1 MRRRVAFACALLAM
15 ATVISGT
22 GAVSASPGFKTAQPS
37 MLTAMKAGVV
47 VTPLLTVGDDV
58 GTYQFES
65 IPDGISVRPIAG
77 GLVELYVNHET
88 SKVPFPYNPGLWTQ
102 DPGESQS
109 DFDNAQVSK
118 LILDAAT
125 ADTLSGSFVIPS
137 SGGFQRFCSNYL
149 ATNKEGFSKDILFTN
164 EESPDYSL
172 RQEDSWPPTLDDPNQ
187 EENGVVL
194 ALDVAAGTYQPIYG
208 MGRHNHE
215 NDVAIPGFDKLVVL
229 SGDDTFTSGP
239 LSDPLSTTTPLAA
252 LAPSQSQLY
261 SYQAG
266 NTKNILADKGDLW
279 AFVSDDP
286 AFDDYYDFTPSS
298 TQSVAGRFVKVPRNI
313 ATGKNRD
320 GSEITAADVGYP
332 APPNDGTW
340 QRDLRTNNTVG
351 IDGPQWVLEYWS
363 QLHNVFNF
371 VRVEDIAYDKRPG
384 MGNVVY
390 VVDSGRGSAGAS
402 QAGRS
407 SNGRVWRMVLAPDN
421 PKRVTSLS
429 VFVEGD
435 DAPVKTLNEIHQPD
449 NIETTQTGI
458 LVTEDPG
465 SSQQFTPAQQV
476 SDPANAT
483 TARLWYVP
491 FSGMPEV
498 VVKIDQSADE
508 TAADQDP
515 PDVIL
520 PGSMLNSP
528 GNWGAW
534 ETSGIVDASS
544 AFGAGAFLID
554 VQAHTFW
561 VESAPGPD
569 TFIDADS
576 DPDFTYKR
584 EGGQLLLIRIPGI

>member
-1 MRRRVAFACALLAM
+1 MRRRMAFACALLAM

-37 MLTAMKAGVV
+37 MLIPIKAGIT

-58 GTYQFES
+58 GTYQFEA

-149 ATNKEGFSKDILFTN
+149 ATSKEGFTKDILFTN

-172 RQEDSWPPTLDDPNQ
+172 RQENSWPPTLSDPNQ

-194 ALDVAAGTYQPIYG
+194 ALDVATGTYQTIYG

-239 LSDPLSTTTPLAA
+239 LSDPLSTTTPLAP

-298 TQSVAGRFVKVPRNI
+298 TRSVSGRFVKVPRNI

-320 GSEITAADVGYP
+320 GSEITSADVGYP

-384 MGNVVY
+384 MANVVY
-390 VVDSGRGSAGAS
+390 VVDSGRGTAGAS
-402 QAGRS
+402 QPGRS
-407 SNGRVWRMVLAPDN
+407 SNGRVWKMVLAPDN
-421 PKRVTSLS
+421 PKKVTSLS

-449 NIETTQTGI
+449 NIETTQTG
-458 LVTEDPG
+458 LLLTEDPG
-465 SSQQFTPAQQV
+465 SSQQFPVNST
-476 SDPANAT
+476 DPAAT

-491 FSGMPEV
+491 FSGTPEV

-508 TAADQDP
+508 TMADQDP

-534 ETSGIVDASS
+534 ETSGIVDASA
-544 AFGAGAFLID
+544 AFGPGAFLID

-561 VESAPGPD
+561 VEKANGPD
-569 TFIDADS
+569 TFIDTNT

>member
-1 MRRRVAFACALLAM
+1 MAFACALLAM

-37 MLTAMKAGVV
+37 MLIPIKAGIT

-58 GTYQFES
+58 GTYQFEA

-149 ATNKEGFSKDILFTN
+149 ATSKEGFTKDILFTN

-172 RQEDSWPPTLDDPNQ
+172 RQENSWPPTLSDPNQ

-194 ALDVAAGTYQPIYG
+194 ALDVATGTYQTIYG

-239 LSDPLSTTTPLAA
+239 LSDPLSTTTPLAP

-298 TQSVAGRFVKVPRNI
+298 TRSVSGRFVKVPRNI

-320 GSEITAADVGYP
+320 GSEITSADVGYP

-384 MGNVVY
+384 MANVVY
-390 VVDSGRGSAGAS
+390 VVDSGRGTAGAS
-402 QAGRS
+402 QPGRS
-407 SNGRVWRMVLAPDN
+407 SNGRVWKMVLAPDN
-421 PKRVTSLS
+421 PKKVTSLS

-449 NIETTQTGI
+449 NIETTQTG
-458 LVTEDPG
+458 LLLTEDPG
-465 SSQQFTPAQQV
+465 SSQQFPVNST
-476 SDPANAT
+476 DPAAT

-491 FSGMPEV
+491 FSGTPEV

-508 TAADQDP
+508 TMADQDP

-534 ETSGIVDASS
+534 ETSGIVDASA
-544 AFGAGAFLID
+544 AFGPGAFLID

-561 VESAPGPD
+561 VEKANGPD
-569 TFIDADS
+569 TFIDTNT